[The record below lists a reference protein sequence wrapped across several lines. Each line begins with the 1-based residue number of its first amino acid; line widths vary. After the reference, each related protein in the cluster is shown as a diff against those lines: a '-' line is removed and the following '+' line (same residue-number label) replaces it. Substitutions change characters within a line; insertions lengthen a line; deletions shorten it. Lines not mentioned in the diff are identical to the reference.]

1 MRRSALAS
9 PPPRWRR
16 RARRITVSVVLLAG
30 AGAGV
35 VAFRDHT
42 RTESAPTTTAV
53 VLKTA
58 SVETGDLTT
67 TEKIDGTISE
77 TDTITVLHRIEGQTS
92 SATGSSSNGSS
103 SGGASSGGAA
113 PAASGPSAAPVAG
126 LINDA
131 SSFLPSA
138 DCPTPDSTTTTAST
152 SPSVPVDPAGLPPS
166 DTTTTTS
173 TTVVTTVVTTTS
185 ATVPADAGAA
195 TTAPAAP
202 PTSTC
207 GPTTTIAT
215 TTPVADT
222 TPTAVAGGGA
232 PTGGF
237 GGAAPNGAVAGGGA
251 SSGASASS
259 STRITQLVTW
269 VASPGTPID
278 SGDAIY
284 SIEGAPVTAMYGSL
298 PAWRSLSTSSDDG
311 ADVLQLE
318 SNLRALGFD
327 PDAVMT
333 IDDEFDSDTKAA
345 VERWQ
350 SALGVEVT
358 GEVALGSVVFLPT
371 ATAVTSTSVEIGDE
385 VGDGSSIV
393 SLEGT
398 TQQVVI
404 DVPTEDQP
412 YVLPGTTVVVAGTPA
427 TVVSLRSAD
436 ESGTIAVQA
445 IISPS
450 AHIDVADGSAVK
462 VQLTIEQATGVLLVP
477 ADALLSRLDGS
488 YAVQT
493 SAADGDHRFVTVE
506 LLGVS
511 NGTAGVRGDVAAGD
525 TVWVP
530 A

>member
-16 RARRITVSVVLLAG
+16 RVRRIIVSLVLLAG
-30 AGAGV
+30 AGAGIV
-35 VAFRDHT
+35 VFRDHT
-42 RTESAPTTTAV
+42 RTESAPTTSAV

-92 SATGSSSNGSS
+92 SATSSSANGSAANGSS
-103 SGGASSGGAA
+103 SGGA
-113 PAASGPSAAPVAG
+113 PAASGSSAAPIAA
-126 LINDA
+126 LTNDA

-138 DCPTPDSTTTTAST
+138 DCPAPGSSAAPTN
-152 SPSVPVDPAGLPPS
+152 VPVDPSAVPPS
-166 DTTTTTS
+166 DATTTSTTAVSTTTS
-173 TTVVTTVVTTTS
+173 TTVPDVAASTTS
-185 ATVPADAGAA
+185 PAAPVPGACDSTTPTTA
-195 TTAPAAP
+195 TTA
-202 PTSTC
+202 
-207 GPTTTIAT
+207 
-215 TTPVADT
+215 VADT
-222 TPTAVAGGGA
+222 TPTTVAGGGA
-232 PTGGF
+232 PVGGL
-237 GGAAPNGAVAGGGA
+237 GGAFPSGAAGGGS
-251 SSGASASS
+251 SSGAASGPSSGSSS

-269 VASPGTPID
+269 VAAPGTAIA
-278 SGDAIY
+278 SGDSIY

-298 PAWRSLSTSSDDG
+298 PAWRSLSTSSADG

-327 PDAVMT
+327 PDAAMT

-350 SALGVEVT
+350 AALGVEVT
-358 GEVALGSVVFLPT
+358 GEVALGTVVFLPT
-371 ATAVTSTSVEIGDE
+371 ATTVTSTSVAIGDE

-412 YVLPGTTVVVAGTPA
+412 YVLPGTAVVVAGTPA
-427 TVVSLRSAD
+427 TVESLRSAD

-450 AHIDVADGSAVK
+450 AHVDAADGSAVK

-477 ADALLSRLDGS
+477 ADALLSKLDGT
-488 YAVQT
+488 YALQT
-493 SAADGDHRFVTVE
+493 AATDGAHEFVTVE

-511 NGTAGVRGDVAAGD
+511 NGKAGVRGDGLADGD